1 MRYFAFIGIFLLIL
15 TGCGDNNNKV
25 LSTDLVKNPKT
36 VSGSE
41 DMSQLPVI
49 EFDKLT
55 HDFGKV
61 TQGEKVTFNFRF
73 KNTGKSDLLIT
84 SVNTSCGCTA
94 SEFPREPIK
103 PGEQKSLRV
112 TFDSEGRKGIQNK
125 TITVVSNCQPDITV
139 LRIKAM
145 VVTMN
150 K

>member
-1 MRYFAFIGIFLLIL
+1 LLIL

>member
-1 MRYFAFIGIFLLIL
+1 MLIL